1 MESGTTMT
9 GKTVAESESILHHLP
24 MPDEVNLIGTVHGG
38 NLLKLIDTVGGL
50 AAYRHAGA
58 AVTTASLER
67 MDFRTPIYPG
77 ELIILKAS
85 INMAGRTSMDVGVR
99 VEVQNI
105 MTGEKRH
112 AATSYLT
119 YVALS
124 DQLKPRPVP
133 PLILKTEDDHRRH
146 ARALERRRLRDIAKR
161 GQDMTP

>member
-1 MESGTTMT
+1 MANETTMP

-24 MPDEVNLIGTVHGG
+24 MPDEVNLHGTVHGG

-77 ELIILKAS
+77 ELIILHAS
-85 INMAGRTSMDVGVR
+85 INAVGRTSMDVGVR

-105 MTGEKRH
+105 MNGEKRH
-112 AATSYLT
+112 AATCYLT
-119 YVALS
+119 FVALS
-124 DQLKPRPVP
+124 ENGKSQAVP
-133 PLILKTEDDHRRH
+133 PLLLETEDDHRRN
-146 ARALERRRLRDIAKR
+146 ARALERRRMREAARK
-161 GQDMTP
+161 G